1 MTPSV
6 SQQHNT
12 AVLGALKITFFLKML
27 FRKVMQQQI
36 ANLSAPLPCRP
47 LHPCHTQ
54 CCPQGPGAHPVIL
67 RANSPATPGTI
78 QDTLPP
84 ALPVQRIPNPH
95 VCNASST
102 LFFVQN
108 QRVEYTLPLRKCD
121 KCYIHVVWVC
131 FTLVLFALLPTTY
144 SLQPSSAQLTSSGL
158 AGLLWQRVW
167 SKRSTYASTWQYV
180 QRSSWRFRC
189 EATHCKWSTGRA
201 AHE

>member
-1 MTPSV
+1 
-6 SQQHNT
+6 
-12 AVLGALKITFFLKML
+12 
-27 FRKVMQQQI
+27 MQQQI
-36 ANLSAPLPCRP
+36 ANLSAPLLAGPCTLATP
-47 LHPCHTQ
+47 Q

-102 LFFVQN
+102 VFVQN

-131 FTLVLFALLPTTY
+131 FTLVLFALLPTY
-144 SLQPSSAQLTSSGL
+144 SFQPFSAWLTSSGL
-158 AGLLWQRVW
+158 AGLLWQRFGPKW
-167 SKRSTYASTWQYV
+167 STYAATWQYV
-180 QRSSWRFRC
+180 QRSTWRFRC
-189 EATHCKWSTGRA
+189 QAAHCKWSTWGA